1 MKRPV
6 VPAAL
11 VTLLVAFAPAAQAQG
26 ETADLLRQSR
36 ELYERLEIERAL
48 PILRRVVSPDWPFE
62 VTDAQRVEAYKY
74 LGASLS
80 LVGRSDSAV
89 LYFRAALERDPF
101 TDLDPAQFTPAQVAA
116 FAAARRRTFAVGVR
130 AGGERR
136 VDPRTQRVVFTAVTT
151 HAAALRG
158 SIRAVGGEE
167 AESITLF
174 DGTNEGA
181 RELAWDGLARD
192 GRLAAPGRY
201 EVLVIGRS
209 QIVARTDT
217 ARTYV
222 DLAHDVERLEDTL
235 HTLAPGELLPE
246 RYRDG
251 AAGLDLVKGLSV
263 AAGALLI
270 SGILT
275 NERLGAGQE
284 ARWVAG
290 AAVGVGV
297 TAFLYRRRHAA
308 IPVNVAAN
316 ETRRSARR
324 AANDA
329 IRQRNSERLGRTVL
343 LIKPATASMSGP

>member
-1 MKRPV
+1 MKCAV

-11 VTLLVAFAPAAQAQG
+11 GMLLVAVAPAAPAQG
-26 ETADLLRQSR
+26 GTADLLRQSR

-80 LVGRSDSAV
+80 LVGKSDSAV

-116 FAAARRRTFAVGVR
+116 FAAARRLTFAVGVR

-151 HAAALRG
+151 HGAALRG
-158 SIRAVGGEE
+158 TVRAVGGG
-167 AESITLF
+167 ADSITLF

-201 EVLVIGRS
+201 EVLVIGLS
-209 QIVARTDT
+209 QIVAHTDS
-217 ARTYV
+217 ARTYI
-222 DLAHDVERLEDTL
+222 DLAHEVEPLEDTL
-235 HTLAPGELLPE
+235 PLLGPGELLPE
-246 RYRDG
+246 RYPES
-251 AAGLDLVKGLSV
+251 AAGLDLVKALGV
-263 AAGALLI
+263 AVGALAI
-270 SGILT
+270 SGVLT
-275 NERLGAGQE
+275 NERLGTGNE
-284 ARWVAG
+284 SRWVAG
-290 AAVGVGV
+290 AAVGVGLTTFV
-297 TAFLYRRRHAA
+297 FRRRHGARPA
-308 IPVNVAAN
+308 NVAAN
-316 ETRRSARR
+316 ATMR
-324 AANDA
+324 AARHAANGA
-329 IRQRNSERLGRTVL
+329 IRQRNDARLGRTVL
-343 LIKPATASMSGP
+343 LVSPAAGIGSPR